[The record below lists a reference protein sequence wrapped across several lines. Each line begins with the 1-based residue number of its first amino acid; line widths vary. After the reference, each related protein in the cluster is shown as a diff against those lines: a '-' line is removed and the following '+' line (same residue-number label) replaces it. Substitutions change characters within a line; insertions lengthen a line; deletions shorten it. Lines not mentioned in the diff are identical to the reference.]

1 LLFPSCFSICN
12 IFEELIPQKLK
23 KGSILAF
30 CKVTS
35 SAKRS
40 SGSSFFFHFTI
51 VLSTRL
57 KTNMQSMSILCNR
70 RVSFKFQFFF
80 CRHGLYPTTS
90 NLKGFH
96 GILYQRVFSKKLL
109 WSTKFSYGSSFLSF
123 HNRFSTP
130 LKTNMQICG
139 IVETERLPHISM
151 FFFVAVV

>member
-1 LLFPSCFSICN
+1 MLFPSCFSICN

-40 SGSSFFFHFTI
+40 IGSSFFFHFTI

-80 CRHGLYPTTS
+80 CRRLYFAKLHGF
-90 NLKGFH
+90 NHLKELSSWENATLLRK
-96 GILYQRVFSKKLL
+96 ILSFNNSSVVKLLKNKELILLFACVFSWENTHTMMGKAIKL
-109 WSTKFSYGSSFLSF
+109 T
-123 HNRFSTP
+123 
-130 LKTNMQICG
+130 
-139 IVETERLPHISM
+139 
-151 FFFVAVV
+151 